1 MDINTRLRNHI
12 DTLFG
17 GVAQS
22 VRVQEIKE
30 EMLRNLTEK
39 YYDLITEGRDEETAY
54 SIAISS
60 IGDVSIL
67 LEENRAGGDSNMEQQ
82 MQKYKARSAVLI
94 SVAVMLYILVRH
106 PAHYFQYKQRFN
118 RGHDAWAYPDVRNDC
133 RSDGPAYFQFH
144 DKTEIR

>member
-39 YYDLITEGRDEETAY
+39 YYDLITCLLYTSPSPRD
-54 SIAISS
+54 
-60 IGDVSIL
+60 
-67 LEENRAGGDSNMEQQ
+67 
-82 MQKYKARSAVLI
+82 
-94 SVAVMLYILVRH
+94 
-106 PAHYFQYKQRFN
+106 
-118 RGHDAWAYPDVRNDC
+118 RG
-133 RSDGPAYFQFH
+133 
-144 DKTEIR
+144 